1 MNVVGQLLFDG
12 LVMGLVYVI
21 LAVGLVLITSVNK
34 ILFMA
39 YGMFYTIGAYFTWF
53 FIDKLSVPY
62 AASAIIGALVS
73 AFIGMLSYLLIF
85 RRLQQS
91 KGAFLATLIGSL
103 GLMLVLNQGVLLG
116 FGTVPRSIDPVL
128 KGSWKL
134 AGVTVTPS
142 KLLVIAA
149 GVVITAIMFVIVMK
163 TKAGRAMR
171 TASFQPEIAS
181 LHGISANRVYML
193 TLALAT
199 GTAGLAG
206 ALLAPNYGIT
216 ADMGNNVIW
225 TVLLMMMV
233 GGMDSLFGAV
243 AGGLVIGEMLSF
255 GLYYLGGVTQIIIFA
270 VIGIILYI
278 KPAGLLGRG
287 VDIGI

>member
-1 MNVVGQLLFDG
+1 
-12 LVMGLVYVI
+12 VI

-243 AGGLVIGEMLSF
+243 AGGLVIGEMMSF

>member
-85 RRLQQS
+85 QRLQQS

-134 AGVTVTPS
+134 VGVTVTPS
-142 KLLVIAA
+142 KLLVIVA
-149 GVVITAIMFVIVMK
+149 GVIITSVMFVIVMK

>member
-1 MNVVGQLLFDG
+1 MNVLGQLLFDG

-39 YGMFYTIGAYFTWF
+39 YGMFYTIGAYFTWLC
-53 FIDKLSVPY
+53 IDQASIPY

-73 AFIGMLSYLLIF
+73 ALVGILSYVLIF

-91 KGAFLATLIGSL
+91 RGAFLATLIGSL

-116 FGTVPRSIDPVL
+116 FGTVPRSIEQVF
-128 KGSWKL
+128 KGSWKVG
-134 AGVTVTPS
+134 GVNITQS
-142 KLLVIAA
+142 KLLVIVC
-149 GVVITAIMFVIVMK
+149 GIVITTALFLIVMK
-163 TKAGRAMR
+163 TKMGRSMR

-206 ALLAPNYGIT
+206 ALLAPNYGIS

-243 AGGLVIGEMLSF
+243 AGGLVIGEMMSF
-255 GLYYLGGVTQIIIFA
+255 GLYYLGGITQVIIFA
-270 VIGIILYI
+270 VIGIILYL
-278 KPAGLLGRG
+278 KPAGLLGKG

>member
-128 KGSWKL
+128 KGSWRL

-243 AGGLVIGEMLSF
+243 AGGLVIGEMMSF

>member
-1 MNVVGQLLFDG
+1 VSVVGQLLFDG

-39 YGMFYTIGAYFTWF
+39 YGMFYTIGGFFTWF
-53 FIDKLSVPY
+53 LIDQASLPY
-62 AASAIIGALVS
+62 AIAAIIGAVC
-73 AFIGMLSYLLIF
+73 AAIVGVFSYLLIF
-85 RRLQQS
+85 QRLQKS

-103 GLMLVLNQGVLLG
+103 GLMLVLNQGVLLT
-116 FGTVPRSIDPVL
+116 FGTIPRSISLPF
-128 KGSWKL
+128 KGVWNV
-134 AGVTVTPS
+134 AGVSIPQTKV
-142 KLLVIAA
+142 LVVAV
-149 GVVITAIMFVIVMK
+149 GVAITAIVFYVVMR
-163 TKAGRAMR
+163 TKVGRSMR
-171 TASFQPEIAS
+171 TASFMPEIAS
-181 LHGISANRVYML
+181 LHGINSNRVYMV

-206 ALLAPNYGIT
+206 ALLAPVYGVQ

-243 AGGLVIGEMLSF
+243 VGGLVIGEMLSF
-255 GLYYLGGVTQIIIFA
+255 GLYYLGGITQVILF
-270 VIGIILYI
+270 VFIGIILYL
-278 KPAGLLGRG
+278 KPAGLLGKG

>member
-1 MNVVGQLLFDG
+1 
-12 LVMGLVYVI
+12 MGLVYVI

-39 YGMFYTIGAYFTWF
+39 YGMFYTIGAFFTWF

-62 AASAIIGALVS
+62 AASAVIGALV
-73 AFIGMLSYLLIF
+73 AALVGTLSYLLIF

-103 GLMLVLNQGVLLG
+103 GLMLVLNQAVLLG
-116 FGTVPRSIDPVL
+116 FGTVPRSIAPVL
-128 KGSWKL
+128 KGSWKVF
-134 AGVTVTPS
+134 GVSVTPS

-149 GVVITAIMFVIVMK
+149 GIIITVILFMIVMK

-206 ALLAPNYGIT
+206 ALLAPNYGVT

-225 TVLLMMMV
+225 TVLLMMTV

-243 AGGLVIGEMLSF
+243 AGGLVIGEMMSF
-255 GLYYLGGVTQIIIFA
+255 GLYYLGGITQIIIFA
-270 VIGIILYI
+270 VIGIILYL

>member
-73 AFIGMLSYLLIF
+73 AFIGMLSYVLIF

>member
-73 AFIGMLSYLLIF
+73 AFIGMLSYVLIF

-128 KGSWKL
+128 KGSWRL

-243 AGGLVIGEMLSF
+243 AGGLVIGEMMSF

>member
-73 AFIGMLSYLLIF
+73 AFIGMLSYVLIF

-128 KGSWKL
+128 KGSWRL

>member
-243 AGGLVIGEMLSF
+243 AGGLVIGEMMSF